1 MSLPIFNIGT
11 EAHGEKQNRTMA
23 AKNSFSNNNIANPY
37 PNIEQ
42 DPYSGM
48 YSDLK
53 QKAYEPYHNQPTNPK
68 FAASTTQQYSAGS
81 PVSSDA

>member
-1 MSLPIFNIGT
+1 MILLIFNIGT

-23 AKNSFSNNNIANPY
+23 AKNSYNNNNIANPY
-37 PNIEQ
+37 PNIKQ

-53 QKAYEPYHNQPTNPK
+53 QKAYEQYQNQPTNPK
-68 FAASTTQQYSAGS
+68 FAASST
-81 PVSSDA
+81 